1 MRAKDIMKTAV
12 ITAYEQ
18 EVLVDLIARVRETH
32 VRMFPVI
39 NQERVVVGAVSTFS
53 IMEHLL
59 PAYILS
65 GDLGD
70 LAFAPDMDLLLSSYM
85 EGRNLAVTSLMDAPP
100 LLVNAEESI
109 LAVAAALMRYGKH
122 ECAIVID
129 QQQHLLGVISA
140 EDILNSL
147 SNAVEKNS
155 AQ

>member
-12 ITAYEQ
+12 ITACEQ
-18 EVLVDLIARVRETH
+18 EVLIDLTARVRETH

-39 NQERVVVGAVSTFS
+39 NQDRVVVGAVSTFS

-70 LAFAPDMDLLLSSYM
+70 LAFAPDMDLLHSNYM
-85 EGRNLAVTSLMDAPP
+85 DRRNLAVTALMDTPP
-100 LLVNAEESI
+100 LLVNAEESVF
-109 LAVAAALMRYGKH
+109 AVAAALMQYGKH
-122 ECAIVID
+122 ECAIVVD
-129 QQQHLLGVISA
+129 QDKHLLGLISA

-147 SNAVEKNS
+147 SNVVEKNC